1 VPKWFEHVKI
11 VLMSMGLSA
20 LAIAGLLAVMFA
32 IPVLIG
38 LTITLVIYFILRVL
52 MEDVDT

>member
-1 VPKWFEHVKI
+1 MPKWFEHTKI